1 MLYSTACFEGPLSAA
16 FWAAQGLLWVAD
28 MIRLALSPVLGSSGR
43 LPPTLYGDDLEHLDK
58 GSWLAFERLLV
69 ANDRWVLPQTY
80 RLLAALTP
88 LSPAAAPRKELQAQ
102 AAGQPPAPAAGQ

>member
-1 MLYSTACFEGPLSAA
+1 
-16 FWAAQGLLWVAD
+16 

-69 ANDRWVLPQTY
+69 ANDRWVP
-80 RLLAALTP
+80 
-88 LSPAAAPRKELQAQ
+88 S
-102 AAGQPPAPAAGQ
+102 